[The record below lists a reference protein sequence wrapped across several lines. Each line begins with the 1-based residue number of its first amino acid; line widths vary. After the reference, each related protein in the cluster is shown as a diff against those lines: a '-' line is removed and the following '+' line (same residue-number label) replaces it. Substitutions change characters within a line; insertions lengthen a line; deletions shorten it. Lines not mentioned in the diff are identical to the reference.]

1 MTKGIRR
8 HWGAAGP
15 KRPYFGRL
23 VPLPATRSESVSS
36 LPLVIAH
43 NLHSVNWSF
52 AIGYKESQKE
62 RRNEDDG
69 ETSL

>member
-1 MTKGIRR
+1 MGKEDHRKSNLCYT
-8 HWGAAGP
+8 
-15 KRPYFGRL
+15 FDGRL
-23 VPLPATRSESVSS
+23 RGIAKLPENGY
-36 LPLVIAH
+36 LVIAH

-62 RRNEDDG
+62 RRNEDYG